1 MEDSSFRGGF
11 GGGGRFSKDKK
22 DDRAA
27 RDKDKKKR
35 NKKKMTFRKRRPPAD
50 LKFDYKDL
58 NSMLPFLT
66 EEGKLVAAR
75 VSGLSAIQQRSLT
88 TAVKRARH
96 VGFISPVNK
105 HWIS

>member
-1 MEDSSFRGGF
+1 MEDTGFKGGF
-11 GGGGRFSKDKK
+11 GRGGSS
-22 DDRAA
+22 
-27 RDKDKKKR
+27 RDKEGRNSRDKKKR
-35 NKKKMTFRKRRPPAD
+35 GKKKMTFRKRRPPAD

-75 VSGLSAIQQRSLT
+75 VSGLSAIQQRALT

-96 VGFISPVNK
+96 LGFISPVNK
-105 HWIS
+105 HWIG